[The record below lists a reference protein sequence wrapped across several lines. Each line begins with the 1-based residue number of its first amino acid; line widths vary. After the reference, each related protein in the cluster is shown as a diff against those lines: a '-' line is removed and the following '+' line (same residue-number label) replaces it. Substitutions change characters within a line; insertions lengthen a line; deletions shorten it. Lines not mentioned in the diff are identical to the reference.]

1 MKRKQLPLLALLLTA
16 SLFHTTSFAQAPT
29 AGLVGYWPMNGN
41 YNAGPGTS
49 INGVNAGSTATTDKA
64 GVANSAMNFSNPASM
79 VSQYAAHPVTAG
91 LNFTAA
97 QDFSISFMFYLPS
110 WFHNIGF
117 YDNNLNYNGIG
128 IWMWDIGSKVIQ
140 FNFRNGSLASTALQL
155 GTWYHVCCVKNGSV
169 LRIYLNGALNTTG
182 APGTQTPTYTYA
194 GKFGTMSFNGQTPAE
209 YNGYN
214 GKLDEFRIYNRALTA
229 TEIYQMAS
237 VALPLK
243 LGDFTVSKKS
253 NGTQLNWETI
263 SEQNSSHFE
272 IEKSTDGNQYT
283 KLGQVSAKGNS
294 TDRQVYSWLDP
305 VPATGTVFYRLK
317 LVDLDG
323 TAMYSRV
330 VVLKNMNELVV
341 STFPNPVH
349 DLLNVQLTL
358 RKKENIHLQL
368 TDLSGKTVYNN
379 TIVMQDRQNAT
390 SIPVSHL
397 PAGTYF
403 LVLNREE
410 GQQVKTII
418 KK

>member
-1 MKRKQLPLLALLLTA
+1 MKLKQLPLLALLLTA
-16 SLFHTTSFAQAPT
+16 PLFHTTLFAQAPT

-49 INGVNAGSTATTDKA
+49 VNGVNAGSTATTNKA
-64 GVANSAMNFSNPASM
+64 GVANSAMNFSNPAST
-79 VSQYAAHPVTAG
+79 VPQYATHPVTAG

-97 QDFSISFMFYLPS
+97 QDFSIAFMFYLPS
-110 WFHNIGF
+110 WFHNLGF

-128 IWMWDIGSKVIQ
+128 IWMWDIGSRVIQ

-155 GTWYHVCCVKNGSV
+155 GTWYHVCCVKSGSA
-169 LRIYLNGALNTTG
+169 LRIYINGALNTTG
-182 APGTQTPTYTYA
+182 APGTQTPTYTYP

-253 NGTQLNWETI
+253 NGAQLNWETI

-305 VPATGTVFYRLK
+305 VPVTGTIFYRLK

-323 TAMYSRV
+323 SAMYSRV

-358 RKKENIHLQL
+358 QKKESIHLQL

-379 TIVMQDRQNAT
+379 TVAMQDGQNAT
-390 SIPVSHL
+390 SISVAHL
-397 PAGTYF
+397 PAGTYY

-410 GQQVKTII
+410 GRQVKTII
-418 KK
+418 KN